1 MTKGEAMR
9 RISRRKAI
17 GFIGVGMP
25 ALLSRRADA
34 AETVLKFANSNASD
48 HPINIRLS
56 EAAAQIREKSNGNVE
71 VSIFPNSQ
79 LGGDT
84 DVLSQLRSGAVD
96 FFTLSGLILSNLI
109 PVTAIHGVGFAFR
122 NYGDVWSALDGG
134 LGAQLRAKIS
144 GAGLYAF
151 DRNWDDGFRHFF
163 SATKPILTPADM
175 QGFKLRV
182 PASPMFISLFKTLGA
197 APTAIN
203 WGETYSALQ
212 TRVVDGLEQSLV
224 NMDAS
229 KVYEVQKYG
238 SIVNYSWNG
247 FFLLANGPMWKGL
260 PDAHKEIIATAFNDS
275 ALKQRSD
282 VAQLEES
289 LKKKLQEKGMVFS
302 TPDTGP
308 FKEALQKGGY
318 YAEWRGKFG
327 DEAWSALEKYSG
339 HLG

>member
-1 MTKGEAMR
+1 MR
-9 RISRRKAI
+9 RISRRSAVGLI
-17 GFIGVGMP
+17 GIGMP

-48 HPINIRLS
+48 HPINVRLN
-56 EAAAQIREKSNGNVE
+56 EAASRIREQTSGNVE
-71 VSIFPNSQ
+71 IKIFPNSQ

-84 DVLSQLRSGAVD
+84 DVLSQLRSAGVD

-109 PVTAIHGVGFAFR
+109 PVTAIHGVGFAFH
-122 NYGDVWSALDGG
+122 NYADVWSALDGD
-134 LGAQLRAKIS
+134 LGKFLRAKIA
-144 GAGLYAF
+144 GANLYAF

-163 SATKPILTPADM
+163 SSTKPILKPEDM

-182 PASPMFISLFKTLGA
+182 PASPMFVSLFKTLGA
-197 APTAIN
+197 APTPIN

-212 TRVVDGLEQSLV
+212 TKVVDGLEQSLV

-247 FFLLANGPMWKGL
+247 FFLLANGAVWKGL
-260 PDAHKEIIATAFNDS
+260 PDQQKTVIASAFNDS
-275 ALKQRSD
+275 ALKQRAD

-289 LKKKLQEKGMVFS
+289 LKKKLQEKGIAFS
-302 TPDTGP
+302 TPDTVP
-308 FKEALQKGGY
+308 FKEALEKGGY

-327 DEAWSALEKYSG
+327 EEAWAALEKYSG
-339 HLG
+339 RLG